1 MTRVRHPTHIAFSPW
16 PGLERVTSVIA
27 RKPALKQRKAHEATL
42 RGLAQQTAARL
53 GLPPLAHP
61 DFTKQAGTPSGVTPR
76 TGQAP
81 KQGGQ
86 HSKPT
91 PPSAAMGSLS
101 EQKPAP
107 PQAPSSA
114 KTASSAASKACLV
127 GQKRTQ
133 ATAAIKAPVT
143 AGSSVTGHKRPRP
156 TVGTQAAAGVRMRQQ
171 EFDYNTGIVT
181 SHGLPRL
188 VVPARS
194 PLAPAPSL
202 PAALVAARAAG
213 LRLEARIVDFWNG
226 SQGTRAAIR
235 SWLRD
240 LGFHVTVTEDC
251 AQVGRACGYVAA
263 RATNL
268 MYAAG
273 ADFQSVN
280 VSGAADESWI
290 NLGNEMLEN
299 GEVEAC
305 FLETQHVYTL
315 TQLFR
320 ERAFP
325 DEQDQW
331 DIGQDAWPCMQWP
344 LTVGSLD
351 WGARMIVEA
360 LMGCINAGSN
370 GSGEP
375 LRSFFV
381 INTQDCR
388 QDGVHW
394 ISVAISMR
402 WNDDSDS

>member
-1 MTRVRHPTHIAFSPW
+1 M
-16 PGLERVTSVIA
+16 
-27 RKPALKQRKAHEATL
+27 
-42 RGLAQQTAARL
+42 
-53 GLPPLAHP
+53 
-61 DFTKQAGTPSGVTPR
+61 
-76 TGQAP
+76 
-81 KQGGQ
+81 
-86 HSKPT
+86 
-91 PPSAAMGSLS
+91 
-101 EQKPAP
+101 
-107 PQAPSSA
+107 
-114 KTASSAASKACLV
+114 
-127 GQKRTQ
+127 
-133 ATAAIKAPVT
+133 
-143 AGSSVTGHKRPRP
+143 
-156 TVGTQAAAGVRMRQQ
+156 
-171 EFDYNTGIVT
+171 
-181 SHGLPRL
+181 
-188 VVPARS
+188 
-194 PLAPAPSL
+194 
-202 PAALVAARAAG
+202 
-213 LRLEARIVDFWNG
+213 
-226 SQGTRAAIR
+226 
-235 SWLRD
+235 
-240 LGFHVTVTEDC
+240 
-251 AQVGRACGYVAA
+251 
-263 RATNL
+263 
-268 MYAAG
+268 
-273 ADFQSVN
+273 
-280 VSGAADESWI
+280 SGAADESWI